1 MEYPFQNIEN
11 RWRKYWEREK
21 LFYVNMEDTRPK
33 FYLLSMF
40 PYPSGELHMG
50 HISNYSIADAV
61 ARFKMM
67 KGFKVLQPMGYDA
80 FGMPAENF
88 AIKHN
93 SHPKITTYQN
103 IEKTRKLFKSIGF
116 GYDWDREI
124 ATCDEEYYH
133 WNQWI
138 FLKMYAQ
145 NLIYKKSS
153 FVNWC
158 PKCETVLANEQAEN
172 GICWRCESKVVQK
185 EIEQWFV
192 KITNYAEELLD
203 HSKFDNWP
211 ERVITMQKNWI
222 GKSIGTDI
230 NFPLENMNE
239 KIPVFTTRPDT
250 IFGCT
255 YMVLAAEHP
264 LIKKLKKDSPNE
276 KEIDKFV
283 EKIINEDKIVRTSEE
298 TEKVG
303 IFTGSYAINPVNGEK
318 IPIWIGNYVVMEYGS
333 GAVMC
338 VPAHDQRDFEFAKK
352 YNLPVRIVIQNLE
365 KSLTLKNMQS
375 AYVDDGIMTNSQQF
389 DDMKS
394 EKAIEKISEWMENKK
409 NGKRSVKYRLKDW
422 GISRQ
427 RYWGTPIPI
436 VYCEKCGVVPI
447 PEEQLPVTL
456 PENVQIGRSKQNP
469 LLAVEEFVNTTCPKC
484 GNAAKRE
491 TDTMD
496 TFFDSS
502 WYYAR
507 FCDPKNDKMPFDKK
521 IAAHWLPVDQYIG
534 GIEHAC
540 MHLLYARFFHKF
552 LRDIGLLNSA
562 EPFTNLLTQGMVTK
576 DGAKMSKSKGNV
588 VEPKYIIDRY
598 GSDTVRVFM
607 LFASPPEKDVEW
619 NDEGVKG
626 AFRFLN
632 RVWNLVQK
640 KKDFLLNSPKIYD
653 ENAEISPEL
662 KKLRYSTHYTIKK
675 VTADTEKTM
684 QFNTAIAAIMEHLNN
699 VSAYKINEKMP
710 KTERAIYRES
720 IEIFPKLLAP
730 FAPHLAEELWEML
743 GHKPSILESGWISF
757 NEKFLV
763 KNEITYVIQINGKL
777 RSKIIVD
784 KNTSKD
790 EIEKLTLDDPKVQK
804 YSAGKS
810 IKKII
815 IVPKKLVNVVV
826 K

>member
-264 LIKKLKKDSPNE
+264 LIKKLKKDSPNK

-436 VYCEKCGVVPI
+436 VYCEKCGIVPI

-552 LRDIGLLNSA
+552 LRDIGLFNSD

-598 GSDTVRVFM
+598 GSDTVRGFM
-607 LFASPPEKDVEW
+607 LFSSPPEKDVEW

-790 EIEKLTLDDPKVQK
+790 EIEKLTFDDPKVQK